1 MKIYFKSYFEL
12 QHAIN
17 KVHKAQG
24 FRLRSDQY
32 EGQQWFEQRLPDSV
46 LGKTKQVQHV
56 LT

>member
-12 QHAIN
+12 QYAIN
-17 KVHKAQG
+17 RVHKAQG